1 MCEDCDYGPPDL
13 PAIPPGAF
21 SDLVKIADAWV
32 KSIHD
37 SIDHLKNEHDE
48 LRKEMSNAAILKEIR
63 VKMGELQHAHLSFEA
78 ALDTFRAEYMGRQ
91 WGIMPFFLPEFPASY
106 ARQVEPTRGLES
118 VRTNRPHPLSG
129 SETQLLRAS
138 ATASPGR
145 RTP

>member
-48 LRKEMSNAAILKEIR
+48 LRKEMSKEIR

-78 ALDTFRAEYMGRQ
+78 ALDTFRAIEEKRTGQ
-91 WGIMPFFLPEFPASY
+91 LISEA
-106 ARQVEPTRGLES
+106 
-118 VRTNRPHPLSG
+118 VRRVLAERNEH
-129 SETQLLRAS
+129 E
-138 ATASPGR
+138 
-145 RTP
+145 